1 MIQRLPGPKGQLN
14 AFQRL
19 MYDWSEL
26 HPYNATHTFRLVGP
40 ARVDARHQAIRE
52 TYFLNRLGVVHLDAE
67 RSSYHHETDYAP
79 QLQVVS
85 GGGSPERCLS
95 MSCVRC
101 CR

>member
-19 MYDWSEL
+19 MYNWSEL

-40 ARVDARHQAIRE
+40 ARVDALHQAIRE
-52 TYFLNRLGVVHLDAE
+52 TYFLNRLGVVHLDADAVPTIT
-67 RSSYHHETDYAP
+67 RRTSAAASSRFRWRF
-79 QLQVVS
+79 
-85 GGGSPERCLS
+85 GGTLFS